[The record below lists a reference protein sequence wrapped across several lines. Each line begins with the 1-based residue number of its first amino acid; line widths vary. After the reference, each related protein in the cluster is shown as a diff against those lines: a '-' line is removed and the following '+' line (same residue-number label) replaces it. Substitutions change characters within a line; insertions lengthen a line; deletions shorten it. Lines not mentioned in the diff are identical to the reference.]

1 MSKKGGHHGGA
12 WKVAYA
18 DFVTAM
24 MALFLVL
31 WLAAQDQKIK
41 EAVERAFRNPFISLT
56 KESAGLMNTQH
67 KDAGKSGSSDKFE
80 NGAAS
85 PTDAAAMLR
94 RLQQELA
101 KSLGLPDSHEEE
113 ETVKFNL
120 TPEGLRINIFDR
132 ARKPIFEADSAKLTE
147 YGSWI
152 LTTLAWEISRHEN
165 FQVELEGHTERGHAL
180 TRVNYGNWELSAD
193 RANAGRRKL
202 LEHGLKTEQVRKV
215 AGFAD
220 TVPLP
225 DATPE
230 DPSNRRITLLLRAQ
244 SVKPATPH

>member
-41 EAVERAFRNPFISLT
+41 EAVERAFRNPFMSLT
-56 KESAGLMNTQH
+56 KEGSGLMPTKNTDSS
-67 KDAGKSGSSDKFE
+67 KGGTGKFD
-80 NGAAS
+80 NAAAS
-85 PTDAAAMLR
+85 QMEVAMLR
-94 RLQQELA
+94 RLQSDLA
-101 KSLGLPDSHEEE
+101 KSLAKPEEQEDE

-120 TPEGLRINIFDR
+120 TSEGLRINVFDR
-132 ARKPIFEADSAKLTE
+132 ARKPIFEPDSDRLTD
-147 YGSWI
+147 YGTWI
-152 LTTLAWEISRHEN
+152 LTTLAWEISRYKT
-165 FQVELEGHTERGHAL
+165 FLIELEGHTERGHKLAGHQ
-180 TRVNYGNWELSAD
+180 YGAWELSTD

-202 LEHGLKTEQVRKV
+202 LQHGVDEAQVKKV

-220 TVPLP
+220 TSPLP
-225 DATPE
+225 GYSPE
-230 DPSNRRITLLLRAQ
+230 NAINRRITLLLRVQPDQ
-244 SVKPATPH
+244 SKR